1 MLNTE
6 ENMVVTVAFDSGTSG
21 SKVIAGGYLSAE
33 YPYPQTEKFFF
44 IEPFYKQLTERTY
57 KQKLGQLD
65 KLLTSLVSFYD
76 RDWGQVYIEVGESVA
91 EPGMLPVHNLKSQTL
106 IAKVLSFLGF
116 LSEKSCKR
124 REWELSLG
132 LLLPLDEYSDR
143 KPIENKLRSILRSG
157 FEYNGQMI
165 DKISLAEENLFFS
178 VEGFGVGTEYNTR
191 SSSEDDRIA
200 VLVMGHSDSTW
211 LIMKNGVYDL
221 SESVI
226 LPETGMHDLL
236 RNINYPIAYEL
247 KFAAAL
253 AKSGKNLKEKPLKEV
268 LANINQ
274 QELERLKI
282 AIIDAREQYWLDLRR
297 RFLSLKGKDV
307 SKCYITGGLCNYFS
321 DRLPDLFKQEID
333 IKLFWCRD
341 LMLDFHSR
349 FDLKKKT
356 DVLHRF
362 ADVYGLYRYLLR
374 THPETS
380 ISIAPTLQSNLVV
393 KNG

>member
-1 MLNTE
+1 
-6 ENMVVTVAFDSGTSG
+6 MVVTVAFDSGTSG
-21 SKVIAGGYLSAE
+21 SKIIAGGYLSAE
-33 YPYPQTEKFFF
+33 YPYPKTEQFFF
-44 IEPFYKQLTERTY
+44 IEPFCRQLTEKTY
-57 KQKLGQLD
+57 KLKLGQLN
-65 KLLTSLVSFYD
+65 KLLTSLISFHD
-76 RDWGQVYIEVGESVA
+76 REWGQIYLEVGESVA

-116 LSEKSCKR
+116 LYDKSCKR

-143 KPIENKLRSILRSG
+143 KLVREKLRSIINSG
-157 FEYNGQMI
+157 FEYNGQLVN
-165 DKISLAEENLFFS
+165 KISLADDNLCFG
-178 VEGFGVGTEYNTR
+178 VEGFGVGTEYTQR

-236 RNINYPIAYEL
+236 RNIHYPIAYEL

-253 AKSGKNLKEKPLKEV
+253 AKSGRKLKEKPLREILTTV
-268 LANINQ
+268 NQ
-274 QELERLKI
+274 QEIERLKT
-282 AIIDAREQYWLDLRR
+282 AIVDAREQYWLDLKR
-297 RFLSLKGKDV
+297 RFLSLKGKDA
-307 SKCYITGGLCNYFS
+307 KCVYVTGGLCNYFS
-321 DRLPDLFKQEID
+321 DRLPELFKQEINL
-333 IKLFWCRD
+333 KLFWCRD
-341 LMLDFHSR
+341 LMLEFHAR
-349 FDLKKKT
+349 FGLEKKT

-362 ADVYGLYRYLLR
+362 ADVYGLYKYLLR
-374 THPETS
+374 TNSEKP
-380 ISIAPTLQSNLVV
+380 ISTVSVQRANLVV